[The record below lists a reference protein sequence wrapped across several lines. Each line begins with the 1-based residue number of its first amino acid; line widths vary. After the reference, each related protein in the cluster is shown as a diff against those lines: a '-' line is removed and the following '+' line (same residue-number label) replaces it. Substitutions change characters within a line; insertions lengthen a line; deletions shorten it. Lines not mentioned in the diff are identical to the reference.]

1 MAPRVRALRNT
12 FKTFLHQKKLAHSG
26 TQGMRGG
33 GKCNIPKSTWKGE
46 RCSCDITVYVDA
58 SGSRA
63 EEHIQDL
70 EKKFVASKTENE
82 KKQHQW
88 STWDRERSG
97 CDIRVYVGAPSSRP
111 EKYIQDF
118 LVITSAHVA
127 E

>member
-1 MAPRVRALRNT
+1 M
-12 FKTFLHQKKLAHSG
+12 
-26 TQGMRGG
+26 
-33 GKCNIPKSTWKGE
+33 
-46 RCSCDITVYVDA
+46 YVDA